1 MSYLDIERLRATPLV
16 TEPFP
21 YVIVPGFLRAENL
34 PAITADFPKIA
45 QAGSFPVS
53 ELTIER
59 NFLIFLDELQGPAF
73 RDAMAAKFDQA
84 LDGFPTMITVRGR
97 ARAKDGQIHTD
108 SKSKII
114 TVLIYMNGQ
123 WEAPG
128 GRLRL
133 LRSPDNLDDIIA
145 EVPPEEGT
153 LLAFRVTPNSW
164 HGHEPF
170 VGERRVIQLNWVTG
184 ADIVQHEQR
193 RHRLTARIKRLIP
206 FA

>member
-1 MSYLDIERLRATPLV
+1 MNFLDIDRFAATPLV
-16 TEPFP
+16 TDPFP
-21 YVIVPGFLRAENL
+21 YLIVPGFLRATTLAEI
-34 PAITADFPKIA
+34 AADFPRIEK
-45 QAGSFPVS
+45 AGSFPVS
-53 ELTIER
+53 ELKV
-59 NFLIFLDELQGPAF
+59 GPVFEKLLYQLEGQSF
-73 RDAMAAKFDQA
+73 RRAVAEKFAMD
-84 LDGFPTMITVRGR
+84 LSGLPTMITVRGR

-108 SKSKII
+108 SKTKLI
-114 TVLIYMNGQ
+114 TVLIYMNGR

-133 LRSPDNLDDIIA
+133 LRTPDSLNDVIA

-153 LLAFRVTPNSW
+153 LLAFKVTGNSW

-184 ADIVQHEQR
+184 ADVVQHEQR